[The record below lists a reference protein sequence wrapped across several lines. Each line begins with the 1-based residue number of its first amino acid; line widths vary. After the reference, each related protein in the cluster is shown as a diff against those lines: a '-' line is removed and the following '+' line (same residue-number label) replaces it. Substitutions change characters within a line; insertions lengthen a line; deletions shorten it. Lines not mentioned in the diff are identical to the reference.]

1 MSATTPLQARF
12 LRVINASLPLPASTI
27 VTRRC
32 KLPMD
37 FDFVPSSQPLQ
48 DGEDLWF
55 SSPIGLRGISFSPQP
70 WADGEPEYSKA
81 GIKKMQTPPAT
92 PRSTRISIKSPSSDT
107 RPRRARLVRRAS
119 PVKAWTTPT
128 PTPSRCRNLV
138 RRVAKN
144 IEMHRKRQRARTAAH
159 RILVKMRRLAAAT
172 LRLQREY
179 RKLTRFAPRTRSPA
193 SVGSEDVFWLK

>member
-1 MSATTPLQARF
+1 
-12 LRVINASLPLPASTI
+12 
-27 VTRRC
+27 
-32 KLPMD
+32 MD

-55 SSPIGLRGISFSPQP
+55 SSPIGLHGISFSPQP

-81 GIKKMQTPPAT
+81 GIKCLNDTRLPQKMQTPPAT

-128 PTPSRCRNLV
+128 PTPSRCRNLGH
-138 RRVAKN
+138 RVAK
-144 IEMHRKRQRARTAAH
+144 MLSRATEYRNAP
-159 RILVKMRRLAAAT
+159 KAAARAHSRT
-172 LRLQREY
+172 PHPCQNAPSRSGYLAVA
-179 RKLTRFAPRTRSPA
+179 TRVP
-193 SVGSEDVFWLK
+193 